1 MEIQSQKQ
9 SERLGDRRPIAA
21 RNFTLS
27 QKAANFL
34 ASNNITPNGISIFGL
49 IAGVLS
55 GFCMFYS
62 MRLLD
67 IRPILLLSAAILIAI
82 RLLCNMF
89 DGMVALIQAK
99 SNPLGEIYNE
109 VPDRL
114 SDSASLIGLGYI
126 FPGHGHLGL
135 WAALLAMLT
144 AYIRAVGKS
153 TGAASQY
160 CGPMAKQQRMFLC
173 IATLICTVIAPN
185 FSLNIFQN
193 VDSYQATSITE
204 ITLWT
209 IIIGSAVTCVRR
221 LWRISLIL
229 NTSKL

>member
-1 MEIQSQKQ
+1 LEGKKLKAGAS
-9 SERLGDRRPIAA
+9 DRRPIAA

-27 QKAANFL
+27 QATAKML
-34 ASNNITPNGISIFGL
+34 ASRNITPNGISIFGL
-49 IAGVLS
+49 FAGVLS
-55 GFCMFYS
+55 GLCMFYS

-67 IRPILLLSAAILIAI
+67 IRSILLVLAALLISL

-99 SNPLGEIYNE
+99 PNPLGEIYNE

-153 TGAASQY
+153 TGAASQF

-173 IATLICTVIAPN
+173 IATLLCTVIAPN

-193 VDSYQATSITE
+193 VDTYQATSITE
-204 ITLWT
+204 IALWT

-229 NTSKL
+229 NTSKS